1 MKLVWAI
8 LATIFL
14 SANVLNAQLDLVA
27 PSTPQG
33 VQAFGYE
40 KNVDIE
46 WYNNSETDL
55 AGYKIYKWNGTQF
68 TFYTTVSKEKSYLS
82 LNVGTLGV
90 SYSFKVSAYDLS
102 NNESELSDSVY
113 AITHTMTDEEF
124 LDMVQSVNI
133 QILL

>member
-1 MKLVWAI
+1 MKLVWTI

-27 PSTPQG
+27 PSTPLG

-55 AGYKIYKWNGTQF
+55 AGYKIYKWNGTQYYF
-68 TFYTTVSKEKSYLS
+68 LHNCIKRKKLS
-82 LNVGTLGV
+82 CISMLVRW
-90 SYSFKVSAYDLS
+90 
-102 NNESELSDSVY
+102 ELV
-113 AITHTMTDEEF
+113 IHLKLVHM
-124 LDMVQSVNI
+124 I
-133 QILL
+133 